1 MTAYGIQAPGHAG
14 LTLTPV
20 APSGTIGDTAPTG
33 DHYGLLVQNQNPG
46 SITVV
51 LPVVATY
58 DGLTVASRVISVAGT
73 TSTGS
78 ALGGFELIPLPSAVY
93 GVAPQAL
100 QYSAAGSV
108 SVFPIRIP

>member
-20 APSGTIGDTAPTG
+20 APSGTAGDTTPTG

-46 SITVV
+46 SVIIT
-51 LPVVATY
+51 LPVTATY
-58 DGLTVASRVISVAGT
+58 DGLAIASRTVTVPGT

-78 ALGGFELIPLPSAVY
+78 ALGGFEMIPMPSAVY
-93 GVAPQAL
+93 GISPESVI
-100 QYSAAGSV
+100 YSTAGSV
-108 SVFPIRIP
+108 NVFPIRIP